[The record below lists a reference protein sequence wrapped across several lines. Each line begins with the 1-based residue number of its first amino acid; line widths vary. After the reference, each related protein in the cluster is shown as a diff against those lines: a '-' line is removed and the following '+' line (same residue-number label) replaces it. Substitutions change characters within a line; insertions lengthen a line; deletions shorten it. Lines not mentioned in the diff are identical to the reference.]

1 MKWMCILLTV
11 GVVNAGE
18 VIDEGERARTD
29 RGPVAKESG
38 AIWNA
43 GNGSTIVAS
52 SGEVAGWV
60 AQIAGGDSVRTVQSK
75 SGWRLIG
82 PAGKSGEIT
91 QTGAETWLARY
102 DGRSYTITR
111 TGERRWRVSPRG

>member
-1 MKWMCILLTV
+1 MKWVCILLTAV
-11 GVVNAGE
+11 VVNAGE
-18 VIDEGERARTD
+18 VIDEGGRFRID
-29 RGPVAKESG
+29 RGSVVRESG
-38 AIWNA
+38 EIWKA
-43 GNGSTIVAS
+43 GNGGTIVAS

-60 AQIAGGDSVRTVQSK
+60 AQIAGGDSVRIVQSRA
-75 SGWRLIG
+75 GWRLLG